1 MRGVYAQCV
10 CGACNVWVVLCA
22 QVQYVS
28 ACVSVLCMCVVC
40 CAYVQCVSACVVLCV
55 YEQCVC
61 MCECGV
67 CVYACVVWCM
77 CVCSVCL
84 YEWCVLCVGAQ
95 VHNEAHCRKAGW
107 GNKSRGSGRLF
118 HLISDCSFKLQRL
131 YILSGFP

>member
-1 MRGVYAQCV
+1 MHACVRGVYAQCV

-67 CVYACVVWCM
+67 CVCVYACVVWCM

-84 YEWCVLCVGAQ
+84 YECP
-95 VHNEAHCRKAGW
+95 
-107 GNKSRGSGRLF
+107 GNVELSGRGEVVHFCL
-118 HLISDCSFKLQRL
+118 CSVSPSWPLCLLVCEVGLDSGQ
-131 YILSGFP
+131 LSL

>member
-1 MRGVYAQCV
+1 VRGVYAQCV

-67 CVYACVVWCM
+67 CV
-77 CVCSVCL
+77 CVCMRSMVYVCVQCVSV
-84 YEWCVLCVGAQ
+84 
-95 VHNEAHCRKAGW
+95 
-107 GNKSRGSGRLF
+107 
-118 HLISDCSFKLQRL
+118 
-131 YILSGFP
+131 